1 MTLDHPKDLFLLDA
15 CVGIPRR
22 DNIFPKYLVQDINQ
36 IEELKEAKDSVIKE
50 HLDKTNQIL
59 ITSDYRFGLKMVL
72 SGKKIV
78 FVENGFDKEE
88 IHVLYPSVIAGRG
101 LFWSSLDIKCLL
113 EG

>member
-1 MTLDHPKDLFLLDA
+1 MIPPEPSFLLDVS
-15 CVGIPRR
+15 CGISYR
-22 DNIFPKYLVQDINQ
+22 DNIFPKSIVQDINQ
-36 IEELKEAKDSVIKE
+36 IEELRSAKDSTIKE

-72 SGKKIV
+72 AGKKIV
-78 FVENGFDKEE
+78 FIENAFDKDE
-88 IHVLYPSVIAGRG
+88 IHILYPSVKAGRG